1 MDLLVLVVNQ
11 ALEVYLETRLWSM
24 DPQGNKGPQ
33 DYQVYRAHQGMME
46 PQGDVD
52 PLVAKVTEEILVT
65 MVDVVLLESR
75 ARTVFQDQWVQEVNL
90 DRRDHLEPQVYLV
103 VQPKAKLYLVLQGPL
118 VRWDLL
124 DPVGNLE

>member
-24 DPQGNKGPQ
+24 DPQGNKVPQ

-75 ARTVFQDQWVQEVNL
+75 ERTVFQDQWVQEVNL

>member
-24 DPQGNKGPQ
+24 DPQGNKVLQ

-75 ARTVFQDQWVQEVNL
+75 ERTVFQDQWVQEVNL

>member
-46 PQGDVD
+46 PQDDVD

-75 ARTVFQDQWVQEVNL
+75 ERTVFQDQWVQEVNL

-103 VQPKAKLYLVLQGPL
+103 VQLKAKLYLVLQGPL

>member
-33 DYQVYRAHQGMME
+33 DYQVYRVHQGMME

-75 ARTVFQDQWVQEVNL
+75 VRTVFQDQWVQEVNL